1 MLAIGVWEVLW
12 CDKNLKY
19 YQYYTKEKIKLVL
32 VMSMGT
38 KVTAIYNEGVLKL
51 MEKVDLPEKAK
62 VRITISVNFSK
73 LLDEVGEIEAK
84 EDIDK
89 VLGNMRTRDYYG

>member
-1 MLAIGVWEVLW
+1 
-12 CDKNLKY
+12 
-19 YQYYTKEKIKLVL
+19 
-32 VMSMGT
+32 MSMGT

-62 VRITISVNFSK
+62 VMITISVNFSK

-84 EDIDK
+84 VDIDK
-89 VLGNMRTRDYYG
+89 VLGNMRTRDYC

>member
-1 MLAIGVWEVLW
+1 
-12 CDKNLKY
+12 
-19 YQYYTKEKIKLVL
+19 
-32 VMSMGT
+32 MSMGT

-89 VLGNMRTRDYYG
+89 VLGNMRTRDYC